1 MKKLPSG
8 LLPPSKTFT
17 RKSSLRKTDLVGPAV
32 GLLQPINQG
41 AKEETVTGNSECS
54 FGIVLS
60 RVEKLCDLLTHFIG
74 IEKTT

>member
-1 MKKLPSG
+1 MSHADPGG
-8 LLPPSKTFT
+8 LGCGQHVS
-17 RKSSLRKTDLVGPAV
+17 
-32 GLLQPINQG
+32 QG
-41 AKEETVTGNSECS
+41 AREGTVTGNSECS